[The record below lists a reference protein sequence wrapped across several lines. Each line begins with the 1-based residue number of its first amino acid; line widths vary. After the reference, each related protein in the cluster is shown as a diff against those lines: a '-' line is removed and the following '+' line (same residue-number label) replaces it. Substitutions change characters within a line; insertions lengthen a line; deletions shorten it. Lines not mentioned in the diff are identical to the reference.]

1 MTLASTGTWGGVYR
15 MVLHPTFESWVL
27 DDDQELEDPQY
38 YPVPEDLQ

>member
-1 MTLASTGTWGGVYR
+1 